1 MKSVHIRKILIDKTV
16 KDELFT
22 REIISKFDSSI
33 VELVDADKINFEN
46 IPIPRGKSIL
56 FITNYK
62 GNFCKPCPGTSQDYI
77 CCNYHVINET
87 TGCPIDCAYC
97 ILQSYMNSRVL
108 TVYANYPKIFDE
120 FAEFRNQYPK
130 RLFRIGTG
138 ELADSLAL
146 EDITGIS
153 QKLIPYFE
161 SQDNVLFE
169 VKTKTNHIDFLNHI
183 LKPLTNLVISWSLNP
198 AEVVDNIEFK
208 SDSINA
214 RLNAAEFAQS
224 KGIKLAFHFDPIV
237 HHENWQQ
244 NYRDLID
251 RLFLKIDPN
260 NVTWIS
266 LGGLRFPPSLKD
278 TIRNRF
284 PDTFIIRDEQVVG
297 IDQKL
302 RYFKPIR
309 LEMFR
314 EIYSRIRFH
323 SKDVFVYFCM
333 ESKDIWEKVTGTSP
347 ESTNHLDYL
356 FAESLYKRFP
366 EMNFSK
372 PDLKYYLE
380 IPGMHDHRYQTIL

>member
-1 MKSVHIRKILIDKTV
+1 MKSVHIRKILVDKTV

-33 VELVDADKINFEN
+33 VELVDADEINFEN
-46 IPIPRGKSIL
+46 ISIPRGKSIL
-56 FITNYK
+56 FITNFK
-62 GNFCKPCPGTSQDYI
+62 GNFCKLCPGTSQDYI

-87 TGCPIDCAYC
+87 TGCPIDCTYC

-108 TVYANYPKIFDE
+108 TVYANYSKIFDE
-120 FAEFRNQYPK
+120 FDELRNQYPK

-146 EDITGIS
+146 ENITGIS

-161 SQDNVLFE
+161 SQHNVLFE
-169 VKTKTNHIDFLNHI
+169 VKTKTDHIDFLNHKS
-183 LKPLTNLVISWSLNP
+183 KPVKNLVVSWSLSP
-198 AEVVDNIEFK
+198 AELVENIEFK
-208 SDSINA
+208 SDSIVN
-214 RLNAAEFAQS
+214 RLNAAKSVQS
-224 KGIKLAFHFDPIV
+224 KGIKLAFHFDPII
-237 HHENWQQ
+237 HHEYWQK

-251 RLFLKIDPN
+251 LLFQKIDPKN
-260 NVTWIS
+260 IAWIS

-284 PDTFIIRDEQVVG
+284 PDTYIIRDEQIVG

-309 LEMFR
+309 LDMFN

-323 SKDVFVYFCM
+323 SEDVFVYFCM
-333 ESKDIWEKVTGTSP
+333 ESKDIWKKVMGSYP

-380 IPGMHDHRYQTIL
+380 IPGMHDHLYQTRL